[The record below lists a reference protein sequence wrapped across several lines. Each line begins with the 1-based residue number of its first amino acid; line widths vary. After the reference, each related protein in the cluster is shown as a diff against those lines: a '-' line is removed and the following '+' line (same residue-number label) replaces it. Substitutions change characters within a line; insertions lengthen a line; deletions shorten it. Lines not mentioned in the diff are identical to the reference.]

1 MVIQQSSMPMNITNL
16 IFKGNLETKITEFSG
31 ENNEYGVSIFENT
44 IWRKCACDA
53 WERLD

>member
-1 MVIQQSSMPMNITNL
+1 MIQQSSMPMNITNL